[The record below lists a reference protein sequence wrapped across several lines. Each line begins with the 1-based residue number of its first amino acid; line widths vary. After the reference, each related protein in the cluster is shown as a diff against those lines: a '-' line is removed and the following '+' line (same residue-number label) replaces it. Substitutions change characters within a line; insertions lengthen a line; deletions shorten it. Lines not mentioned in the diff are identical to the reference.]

1 MSVCSTP
8 MKYSCWLLFGLMAS
22 HGRVRVV
29 SRSQTHPYRR
39 RVWTTVNTKLG
50 SGFHQILGVLIGL
63 SRCYVNDRPLVAIA
77 GNRSSWFVSAHGDGE
92 ERLLPLLDGSP
103 SKNKDIAV
111 HKCVLTAHKGQKCL
125 QLLIF

>member
-1 MSVCSTP
+1 MNNT
-8 MKYSCWLLFGLMAS
+8 Y
-22 HGRVRVV
+22 
-29 SRSQTHPYRR
+29 THK
-39 RVWTTVNTKLG
+39 WSLCHT
-50 SGFHQILGVLIGL
+50 
-63 SRCYVNDRPLVAIA
+63 D
-77 GNRSSWFVSAHGDGE
+77 NRSSWFVSAHGDGE